1 MDIQVY
7 NAFKG
12 VDDVI
17 DSPIDD
23 EIETSPI
30 VEVENT
36 TVNYLNNTNEIYIKT
51 PNTVKINQ
59 VYLIN
64 ILGQIENSW
73 NILNTNSSYEFK
85 IPVNNVSNGV
95 YIIRVETNK
104 NSINK
109 KVLVQH

>member
-36 TVNYLNNTNEIYIKT
+36 TVNYLNNTN
-51 PNTVKINQ
+51 
-59 VYLIN
+59 
-64 ILGQIENSW
+64 
-73 NILNTNSSYEFK
+73 
-85 IPVNNVSNGV
+85 
-95 YIIRVETNK
+95 
-104 NSINK
+104 
-109 KVLVQH
+109 